1 VPDNT
6 VLALRVMLAEFPFML
21 PLIVIPP
28 PIVTEPFKV
37 TPLFALMV
45 ILDAVLME
53 SPELS
58 VMVPLQ
64 VHVLVDELQAQ
75 LPEHNVV
82 GLTEE
87 LENV

>member
-1 VPDNT
+1 
-6 VLALRVMLAEFPFML
+6 
-21 PLIVIPP
+21 
-28 PIVTEPFKV
+28 
-37 TPLFALMV
+37 MV

>member
-1 VPDNT
+1 
-6 VLALRVMLAEFPFML
+6 ML